1 MQPLAEVRALA
12 SVVEADGFA
21 RSNGPSDPLAEPSLR
36 GELFDRYLVW
46 DAFVAGARRVDVH
59 PLVLPAALHASAVR
73 AAEAVTKV
81 VCDVASRAHD
91 DAEERARYRFPACVD
106 ALAAASYASHD
117 DALLARVDLLLGDD
131 GEWRACELNADC
143 PGGHNEALGLPRLA
157 LAAGFR
163 GGVNPTI
170 VTDALVDRLI
180 ELAGGRAVGLMYAT
194 AYAEDLQICALLR
207 RLIEARGAR
216 ALLISPTQPHLR
228 GDDLVARGEPLGVLY
243 RFFPA
248 EYMEGQKNL
257 PDIVTA
263 VSSGAVRTLTSFGHI
278 YAQSKLAFARVW
290 ALAETLSSNERSL
303 VAAHLPESHEAC
315 AVSRARLARGR
326 ADWVLKRAL
335 GRVGDQ
341 VYVGALFHDDEW
353 SSVVDEVQ
361 ALCREGES
369 WIAQRFVRQRT
380 IPTPWGDRY
389 VTLGAYVQDGRFVG
403 YFARIT
409 PESHVSH
416 DALCVPVF
424 VAPPEAA

>member
-1 MQPLAEVRALA
+1 MQPLAEVRPL
-12 SVVEADGFA
+12 
-21 RSNGPSDPLAEPSLR
+21 GPSDPLAEPALHR
-36 GELFDRYLVW
+36 ELFDRYLVW

-59 PLVLPAALHASAVR
+59 PLVLPAALHASAVC
-73 AAEAVTKV
+73 AAEAVTRI
-81 VCDVASRAHD
+81 VCDVGARAHE
-91 DAEERARYRFPACVD
+91 DAEERARYRFPACVE
-106 ALAAASYASHD
+106 ALAAASHTSRD

-131 GEWRACELNADC
+131 GRWRACELNADC
-143 PGGHNEALGLPRLA
+143 PGGHNEALGLPNLA

-163 GGVNPTI
+163 GGANPTV
-170 VTDALVDRLI
+170 VTGSLVDRLI

-216 ALLISPTQPHLR
+216 ALLVSPTQPRLR
-228 GDDLVARGEPLGVLY
+228 GEALVARGEALGVLY

-257 PDIVTA
+257 PDILAA
-263 VSSGAVRTLTSFGHI
+263 VASGAVRTLTSFGHI
-278 YAQSKLAFARVW
+278 YAQSKLAFARTW
-290 ALAETLSSNERSL
+290 AIADSLPAADRALLS
-303 VAAHLPESHEAC
+303 AHLPESHEAG
-315 AVSRARLARGR
+315 AVPRTRLVEHR

-353 SSVVDEVQ
+353 SSVVAEIQ
-361 ALCREGES
+361 GLCGEGES

-424 VAPPEAA
+424 VAPAEAA